1 MECMEDGTGEAE
13 VFEDEKFPT
22 ESEIREVEGSSEK
35 LPNEVEICEDD
46 GSGEKFPTESKIFE
60 DESSSSYHPKQVEGL
75 PPKKTLQQVES
86 SIEGADLVEDDQ
98 RENQLPVLQT
108 LCHHLSS
115 SSASIF
121 GKEARGEGGGV
132 QGDDNQASIQGFPCH
147 DKSPG

>member
-1 MECMEDGTGEAE
+1 MVTDHVAFSVVLPKMMPSIFKVTLLSMGRMTL
-13 VFEDEKFPT
+13 VYILYV
-22 ESEIREVEGSSEK
+22 ESVR
-35 LPNEVEICEDD
+35 
-46 GSGEKFPTESKIFE
+46 
-60 DESSSSYHPKQVEGL
+60 ESSSSYHPKQVEGL